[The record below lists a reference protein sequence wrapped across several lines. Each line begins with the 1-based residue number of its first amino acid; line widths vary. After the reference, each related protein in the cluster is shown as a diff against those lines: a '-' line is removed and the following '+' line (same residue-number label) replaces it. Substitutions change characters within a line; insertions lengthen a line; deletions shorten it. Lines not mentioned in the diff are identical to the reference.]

1 MIYNPKEVEL
11 SATIGLD
18 LETSGLLAWQENILA
33 IAITTDTTT
42 YVLEPRLY
50 SHEYLTNLF
59 KRIRDNC
66 FVIGHNLK
74 FDANFIYV
82 HYGILLRNVG
92 DTQLAS
98 QLIDAGKSR
107 KEVSHSLVNVI
118 ERYLGTRLIESEMKK
133 FLQQSFVG
141 MKPTTP
147 LSEEQLQYAGDDT
160 RLLIPLYNAQLKKI
174 QELGLEK
181 ILRLENTLL
190 PVLVKMECHGCRID
204 VDGWRNVIKNEWYVK
219 RDQYEHKLDAE
230 LVRLSEE
237 VNALRGKYTRPRRK
251 QEFTVLSLFDAP
263 KTVSNENEGNINYGS
278 SDQILE
284 LFRVVGEPVPT
295 IVDDGEVKE
304 SAGEDSLLTYLTEHP
319 RCKLSKFIDILLKY
333 REYEKLISTYGEEFL
348 SKLDANN
355 YIHTEYSQ
363 CFTATGRLS
372 SRGPNL
378 QNIPAT
384 DIRRLFI
391 PDPDDVMITCD
402 MEGAEVRIAGDFSG
416 EKALINSVIAGEDL
430 HSKLAS
436 KSYSIIFGKP
446 IKISKSKEPML
457 IGEHS
462 LVPQTLR
469 DTHKSVLFAKFYKG
483 GAKRVYEVLAEYIN
497 LFHEGDA
504 RMEISRKIS
513 SAIDRALPTLT
524 KYLSGLIDEAQ
535 QKGYLRANQL
545 GRLRWFDKNVYGE
558 AANYPIQGTNA
569 DAMKIALIQLD
580 RWFEE
585 TGYGRIVL
593 TVHDEVVCSVK
604 KQFKEVAAAK
614 IHEIMYNALGY
625 FLTVIPGGAS
635 VSIENF
641 WKK

>member
-1 MIYNPKEVEL
+1 MVYNPKDIEL

-18 LETSGLLAWQENILA
+18 LETSGLLAWESHIMA
-33 IAITTDTTT
+33 IAITTDKET

-50 SHEYLTNLF
+50 SHEYLVDLF

-82 HYGILLRNVG
+82 HYGVLLRNVG
-92 DTQLAS
+92 DTQLCS
-98 QLIDAGKSR
+98 QLIDAGKTG
-107 KEVSHSLVNVI
+107 VSHSLI
-118 ERYLGTRLIESEMKK
+118 HTLQRYLGIKLIESSQKEI
-133 FLQQSFVG
+133 LQQSFVG
-141 MKPTTP
+141 LKPTTP
-147 LSEEQLQYAGDDT
+147 LTKEQLDYAGDDT
-160 RLLIPLYNAQLKKI
+160 KFLIPLYNKLLEHI
-174 QELGLEK
+174 HSLGLEK

-204 VDGWRNVIKNEWYVK
+204 VDGWREVIKTDWIVK
-219 RDQYEHKLDAE
+219 RDQYEAELDAE
-230 LVRLSEE
+230 LLRLSEE
-237 VNALRGKYTRPRRK
+237 FPSLRGKYTRPRRK
-251 QEFTVLSLFDAP
+251 QEFTVLSLFDDP
-263 KTVSNENEGNINYGS
+263 KVVTNENEGNINYGS
-278 SDQILE
+278 SQQILE
-284 LFRVVGEPVPT
+284 LFSLVGEPVPT
-295 IVDDGEVKE
+295 KVDGDEVKE
-304 SAGEDSLLTYLTEHP
+304 SAGEDSLLTYLTENP
-319 RCKLSKFIDILLKY
+319 NCKLAKFIGILLKY
-333 REYEKLISTYGEEFL
+333 RGYEKLISTYGEDFL
-348 SKLDANN
+348 AKLDKNN

-372 SRGPNL
+372 SKSPNL
-378 QNIPAT
+378 QNIPAS
-384 DIRRLFI
+384 DIRKMFI
-391 PDPDDVMITCD
+391 PDPDHVMITCD

-436 KSYSIIFGKP
+436 KSYSIIFGKTV
-446 IKISKSKEPML
+446 KISKSGTPIDINGVSL
-457 IGEHS
+457 IPK
-462 LVPQTLR
+462 VLR

-497 LFHEGDA
+497 LFHEGED
-504 RMEISRKIS
+504 RMEISRRIS
-513 SAIDRALPTLT
+513 NAIDRALPTLT
-524 KYLSGLIDEAQ
+524 KYLTGLIEEAQ
-535 QKGYLRANQL
+535 RTGFLRANKL
-545 GRLRWFDKNVYGE
+545 GRIRWFSKDVYGD

-604 KQFKEVAAAK
+604 KEYKEVAANK
-614 IHEIMYNALGY
+614 IHEVMYNALGY